1 MKIKVELLGL
11 PTLSSLM
18 GKKLEVEL
26 TGETVKELI
35 SHLVKRQGHKAR
47 EILLDKRGDL
57 DPTIQVIV
65 NEESFLTRDDIP
77 RRTLQD
83 GDKVIFLLLA
93 GGG

>member
-1 MKIKVELLGL
+1 
-11 PTLSSLM
+11 M
-18 GKKLEVEL
+18 GKKLEVEI

-35 SHLVKRQGHKAR
+35 SHLVKRQGHKVR
-47 EILLDKRGDL
+47 EILLDRRGDL
-57 DPTIQVIV
+57 DSTIQVIV
-65 NEESFLTRDDIP
+65 NEEGFLPRDDIS

>member
-18 GKKLEVEL
+18 GKKLEVEI

-35 SHLVKRQGHKAR
+35 SHLVKRQGHKVR

-57 DPTIQVIV
+57 DSTIQVIV
-65 NEESFLTRDDIP
+65 NEESFLPRADIS